1 MKLRLLIPDLHIGL
15 HCPEAAG
22 MVLEAAARLKQDLE
36 SVIIL
41 GDVADLDRISMFAKR
56 GRIRVDRSTVTT
68 TVDQVWMTREFFKE
82 LRSIVGKVPI
92 YVIGGNHG
100 QPRWDKY
107 IRDSKEIAPWVPNYH
122 DAIGVTAI
130 GAHWTDHQSHLI
142 LDGAGKVVG
151 DDQEAS
157 FGCSMYRHGAKF
169 GKYAT
174 EHNLWEAQGLHHYQ
188 GHTHRLK
195 QWSKTSLDGRILW
208 SCECGHLGQQTNSYM
223 GGRKQADWQQGFVI
237 QTCARAR
244 WIPQLV
250 AIERSGERWECTS
263 HGHDFSAGGSQRGRA
278 LFERMA
284 HEIATKTIERI
295 AEDILGNRMNSS
307 IGSAL

>member
-1 MKLRLLIPDLHIGL
+1 
-15 HCPEAAG
+15 
-22 MVLEAAARLKQDLE
+22 MVLEAAHRLKRDLE
-36 SVIIL
+36 SVIVL
-41 GDVADLDRISMFAKR
+41 GDMCDLDRISMFARR
-56 GRIRVDRSTVTT
+56 GTIKVDRSTVTT
-68 TVDQVWMTREFFKE
+68 TSDQVWMTREFFKE

-107 IRDSKEIAPWVPNYH
+107 IRDSNEVAPWVPNFH

-130 GAHWTDHQSHLI
+130 GAHWTDAQSHLI
-142 LDGAGKVVG
+142 LDGSGKVVT
-151 DDQEAS
+151 DDQVAS
-157 FGCSMYRHGAKF
+157 FGDCMYRHGSKF

-195 QWSKTSLDGRILW
+195 QWSKTSLDGRVLW
-208 SCECGHLGQQTNSYM
+208 SCEAGHLGQQVNAYM

-237 QTCARAR
+237 QTCARTK

-263 HGHDFSAGGSQRGRA
+263 HGHDFSEAGAQRGRA
-278 LFERMA
+278 LFGRFA
-284 HEIATKTIERI
+284 HALSVRTAEKV
-295 AEDILGNRMNSS
+295 AEDILGNRNSTAV
-307 IGSAL
+307 GSAL